1 MGMIVVGFQ
10 QEGRC
15 ESARPVKKRKKEELC
30 WFRQVL

>member
-10 QEGRC
+10 QKRRC
-15 ESARPVKKRKKEELC
+15 EVPGPVKKRKKEELC